1 MLTDNAVIE
10 QQLKT
15 ISGMVPVLKLEECIL
30 LPHAVI
36 PLRLTDPA
44 DCQLVDEALET
55 HGIIAVDL
63 KQTCSATGT
72 ELSTESQIR
81 TVCVASVLTPYQ
93 LHSGARS
100 ILLQGLCRAQMVV
113 LQKSELP
120 YQKALLDLK
129 ADYYADQPVIH
140 REHRQL
146 ELLEHFSRIYMDN
159 ASNPTYYHQLHC
171 EVSLGTLCDT
181 LAGTIRLEP
190 ALSQMLL
197 NERDVDLRSDL
208 LLRFLKNRHR
218 ERQQNPVACGL
229 STDFSCN

>member
-1 MLTDNAVIE
+1 MVTDNAVIE
-10 QQLKT
+10 QQLKSV
-15 ISGMVPVLKLEECIL
+15 SGMVPVLKLDDFVL
-30 LPHAVI
+30 LPHSVI

-44 DCQLVDEALET
+44 DCQLIDEALAT
-55 HGIIAVDL
+55 HGIIAVDF
-63 KQTCSATGT
+63 KQTCPATGA
-72 ELSTESQIR
+72 ELSTESEIR

-93 LHSGARS
+93 FKSGARS

-120 YQKALLDLK
+120 YTKALLDLQT
-129 ADYYADQPVIH
+129 DCYPDQPVIH

-146 ELLEHFSRIYMDN
+146 ELLELYARIYMDH
-159 ASNPTYYHQLHC
+159 ASNPLYYHQLHR

-181 LAGTIRLEP
+181 LAGTIRLES

-197 NERDVDLRSDL
+197 NEQNVDLRSDL
-208 LLRFLKNRHR
+208 LLSFLKNRHR
-218 ERQQNPVACGL
+218 ERQQHPAAGIR